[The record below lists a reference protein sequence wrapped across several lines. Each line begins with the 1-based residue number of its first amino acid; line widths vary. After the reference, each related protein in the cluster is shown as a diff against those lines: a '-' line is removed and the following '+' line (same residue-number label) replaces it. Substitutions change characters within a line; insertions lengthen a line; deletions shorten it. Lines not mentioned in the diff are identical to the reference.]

1 MNSVITLKGRTKMAQ
16 ARAGIKAL
24 PKIIGMAFGNG
35 GVNADGTVQP
45 PQEESLYHEL
55 LRKEIRECKEI
66 TETCY
71 RFSAS
76 LDKEELVDEAISEIG
91 LYDEEN
97 DLVAIKTF
105 RRKEK
110 DSDMEM
116 IFEIDDQ
123 F

>member
-1 MNSVITLKGRTKMAQ
+1 MNSIITLSGRIKMAQ

-24 PKIIGMAFGNG
+24 PKIVGMAFGSG
-35 GVNADGTVQP
+35 GVNGDGIVQA
-45 PQEESLYHEL
+45 PQEDALYKEL
-55 LRKEIRECKEI
+55 LRKEINECKKI

-76 LDKEELVDEAISEIG
+76 LEKEELIGEAISEIG

-105 RRKEK
+105 LKKEK

-116 IFEIDDQ
+116 IFDIDDQ